1 VVEKTMSN
9 LAKDQPLDIMIR
21 KLSKSLV
28 TPDKK
33 KMRVIDLESVRLIAS
48 KKKVT
53 RWEAETFC
61 LESDVVPVRY
71 LRNIGTIGVEGQ
83 LKLLRSTV
91 AVCGAGG
98 LGGTIIELL
107 ARQGIGHLVI
117 VDNDRFAENN
127 LNRQILAT
135 ESDLR
140 KSKVNVAAARVKKI
154 NSAVVISAV
163 NKTIDS
169 KNIKEIIIGASVVLD
184 GLDNLKTRRIVAR
197 ACDELRIPF
206 VHGAIAGFS
215 GELMTIFPGDKGL
228 DDIWALSVDENGC
241 GIETYTGN
249 PAATAAVIAAWE
261 VQEAIKIVTGIGTP
275 VRNRLIFL
283 DFADSTFD
291 EIPLS

>member
-48 KKKVT
+48 KNEVT
-53 RWEAETFC
+53 RWEAEAFC

-117 VDNDRFAENN
+117 IDNDRFAENN

-169 KNIKEIIIGASVVLD
+169 KNIKEIIIGAGVVLD

-228 DDIWALSVDENGC
+228 NDIWALSVDENGC

-261 VQEAIKIVTGIGTP
+261 VQEAIKIITGIGTP

-283 DFADSTFD
+283 DFADGTFD
-291 EIPLS
+291 EISLL

>member
-1 VVEKTMSN
+1 MLN

-33 KMRVIDLESVRLIAS
+33 KMRVIDLQSVRLIAS

-53 RWEAETFC
+53 RREAETFC

-71 LRNIGTIGVEGQ
+71 LCNIGTIGVEGQ

-117 VDNDRFAENN
+117 IDNDRFAENN

-154 NSAVVISAV
+154 NSAVVISAL

-169 KNIKEIIIGASVVLD
+169 KNIKESIIGASVVLD

>member
-1 VVEKTMSN
+1 
-9 LAKDQPLDIMIR
+9 
-21 KLSKSLV
+21 
-28 TPDKK
+28 
-33 KMRVIDLESVRLIAS
+33 
-48 KKKVT
+48 
-53 RWEAETFC
+53 
-61 LESDVVPVRY
+61 
-71 LRNIGTIGVEGQ
+71 
-83 LKLLRSTV
+83 
-91 AVCGAGG
+91 
-98 LGGTIIELL
+98 
-107 ARQGIGHLVI
+107 
-117 VDNDRFAENN
+117 
-127 LNRQILAT
+127 
-135 ESDLR
+135 
-140 KSKVNVAAARVKKI
+140 
-154 NSAVVISAV
+154 
-163 NKTIDS
+163 
-169 KNIKEIIIGASVVLD
+169 VLD

-215 GELMTIFPGDKGL
+215 GELMTIFLGDKGL

>member
-1 VVEKTMSN
+1 
-9 LAKDQPLDIMIR
+9 MIR

-33 KMRVIDLESVRLIAS
+33 KMRVIDLQSVRLISS
-48 KKKVT
+48 KEKVT
-53 RWEAETFC
+53 RREVEIFC
-61 LESDVVPVRY
+61 LENNVVPVRY
-71 LRNIGTIGVEGQ
+71 LRNIGTIGIEGQ

-117 VDNDRFAENN
+117 IDNDKFAENN

-140 KSKVNVAAARVKKI
+140 KPKVNVAAVRVKKI

-163 NKTIDS
+163 NKTMNS
-169 KNIKEIIIGASVVLD
+169 KNIKEIIMDASVVLD

-197 ACDELRIPF
+197 ACDELGIPF

-228 DDIWALSVDENGC
+228 NDIWGLSADENGC

-261 VQEAIKIVTGIGTP
+261 VQEAIKIITGIGTP

-283 DFADSTFD
+283 DFADGTFD
-291 EIPLS
+291 EISLL

>member
-1 VVEKTMSN
+1 MLN
-9 LAKDQPLDIMIR
+9 LAKGQPVDILIR
-21 KLSKSLV
+21 KLCKNLV

-33 KMRVIDLESVRLIAS
+33 KMRVIDLQSVRLISS
-48 KKKVT
+48 KQKVT
-53 RWEAETFC
+53 RREVEIFC
-61 LESDVVPVRY
+61 LENNVVPIRY
-71 LRNIGTIGVEGQ
+71 LRNIGTIGIEGQ

-117 VDNDRFAENN
+117 IDNDKFAENN
-127 LNRQILAT
+127 LNRQIIAT

-140 KSKVNVAAARVKKI
+140 KSKVKVAAARVKKI
-154 NSAVVISAV
+154 NSAVLISAV
-163 NKTIDS
+163 NKTINS
-169 KNIKEIIIGASVVLD
+169 KNIKEIVIDAGVVLD
-184 GLDNLKTRRIVAR
+184 GLDNLKTRRIVAC
-197 ACDELRIPF
+197 ACDELKIPF

-228 DDIWALSVDENGC
+228 NDIWGLSADENGC

-261 VQEAIKIVTGIGTP
+261 VQEAIKIITGIGTP

-283 DFADSTFD
+283 DFADGTFD
-291 EIPLS
+291 EISLL